1 MTPHRLRAML
11 IDHFQSEHYQRH
23 NRRRQEHLATLGLPI
38 AGRKVLELGA
48 GIGDHTS
55 FFLDRDCGVTV
66 TDARAENIA
75 HVRARFPGLS
85 ARVLDI
91 EQPLPADL
99 APHDIVYAYGVLY
112 HVADPAAALRN
123 MATLTSELLLL
134 ETCVSFGADE
144 AINVVNEDARD
155 PTQAARGIGCRPTRA
170 WVFNTLRSL
179 FPNVYQTRTQPWHE
193 EFPLSWD
200 TAAPVNASG
209 LYRCVFVAARQPLRN
224 AQLADRLL
232 SAQVRE

>member
-11 IDHFQSEHYQRH
+11 IEHFQNEHYQRH
-23 NRRRQEHLATLGLPI
+23 NRRRQEHLATLGLPL

-66 TDARAENIA
+66 TDARAENVA
-75 HVRARFPGLS
+75 HVQARFPSLA

-91 EQPLPADL
+91 EQPLPPDL
-99 APHDIVYAYGVLY
+99 EPHDIVYAYGILY
-112 HVADPAAALRN
+112 HLADPGAALRN
-123 MATLTSELLLL
+123 MAELTNELLLL
-134 ETCVSFGADE
+134 ETCVSFGAEE
-144 AINVVNEDARD
+144 AINVVDEDVRD
-155 PTQAARGIGCRPTRA
+155 PTQAAHGVGCRPTRA
-170 WVFNTLRSL
+170 WVFNGLKRQ

-193 EFPLSWD
+193 EFPLRWD
-200 TAAPVNASG
+200 TAPPVNASG
-209 LYRCVFVAARQPLRN
+209 LHRCVFVAARHPLQN
-224 AQLADRLL
+224 PQLADRLL